1 MISFPKLKRKNNTK
15 YLYSKKKA
23 EEKLL
28 EIKKGVKEVKGS
40 SYKEYATNI
49 AITTLKKGIGSSHL
63 AKGIK
68 NFLEDSM
75 IINSKSKEEQ
85 ILDGTRIYDL
95 GEYHSLNEWQ
105 KNAFIRADIR
115 LVLTTYDIEQIPE
128 LMEFVKEYE
137 DNCIYLFNFVPE
149 EVQKEIDDMME
160 DYEVYC
166 TPLFLPENLNKK
178 IKKIFKEIL

>member
-1 MISFPKLKRKNNTK
+1 MISFPKPKRKNNTK
-15 YLYSKKKA
+15 YLYSKKKE

-49 AITTLKKGIGSSHL
+49 AIITLKKGIGSSHF
-63 AKGIK
+63 AKGIQT
-68 NFLEDSM
+68 FLEDSM
-75 IINSKSKEEQ
+75 LITSKEEEQ
-85 ILDGTRIYDL
+85 EIIDNTRIYDL
-95 GEYHSLNEWQ
+95 GEYYGLNEWQ

-115 LVLTTYDIEQIPE
+115 LVLVTYDMDNISD

-149 EVQKEIDDMME
+149 EVQKEVHEMME
-160 DYEVYC
+160 DYETYC
-166 TPLFLPENLNKK
+166 IPLFQKEKLNKK
-178 IKKIFKEIL
+178 IKKIFKEIV